1 MGLCFYLR
9 LVFPFRKVFREEVL
23 SNLVGKTKSLYVLLS
38 LFDYLSNTTTFDL
51 WMLMGVHDVFA
62 LVVNFINVDW
72 QPKQVTI
79 GLFEATEIT
88 NEAMV
93 VKL

>member
-1 MGLCFYLR
+1 
-9 LVFPFRKVFREEVL
+9 
-23 SNLVGKTKSLYVLLS
+23 
-38 LFDYLSNTTTFDL
+38 
-51 WMLMGVHDVFA
+51 MGVHDVFT

-79 GLFEATEIT
+79 GLFEATEISSQT
-88 NEAMV
+88 MA

>member
-1 MGLCFYLR
+1 
-9 LVFPFRKVFREEVL
+9 VE
-23 SNLVGKTKSLYVLLS
+23 KTKSLYVLLT
-38 LFDYLSNTTTFDL
+38 LFDYLSSTTTFDL
-51 WMLMGVHDVFA
+51 WMLMGVHDVFT

-79 GLFEATEIT
+79 GLFEATEISSQT
-88 NEAMV
+88 MA